1 MLGLLAGNLAV
12 LLGSHALLRRVRT
25 GEPST
30 DAVLFLL
37 LRLALI
43 SAIVLLA
50 SAARLLSPSWL
61 AAGSVVALAALVWGG
76 EHRRLP
82 RFRLPEVGRGALIFS
97 AVLVLRSLIQV
108 WIFAPFQRDALTYHL
123 PKIGEWI
130 QHEGFTRE
138 WGLDLRSTFPSGFE
152 LIETWWVAFLHHDVL
167 IEMAGLE
174 FLLLGFLSVC
184 DLSRRMGL
192 APRFAFLAGLLYALT
207 PGICLQATSCLNDA
221 PAATLWTATAALI
234 VGRVPWTLLIL
245 PVALGFGVKPTYG
258 YAIPG
263 LVLLACWWRPRPAT
277 RWTLWVAAL
286 ALAVG
291 STWYVRN
298 AAVYGNPVHPMGP
311 GGISV
316 QEGYVAQRFGP
327 SLRGLAEN
335 LSRVA
340 ETRIDDHLGPYDPEL
355 PYISGWGLAPF
366 GIGLIAV
373 FLAIRA
379 DPSMRRLAVAFG
391 VSLLSV
397 LLLVVFDPWFLRY
410 VLFFPALFA
419 IASAKIVGELPEV
432 SLIAWAALLFE
443 FAGTCVPGAF
453 PFGAVGDLAAQP
465 WRQRT
470 LYPHPDLREIDALG
484 FLEHPADEVKIY
496 PLYRPDFS
504 RRIVPLRAAS
514 PDRLLDALR
523 REGLQ
528 YLYCPKDHELVRDCL
543 ARNWIQKLGGGL
555 YAVKGSPL
563 K

>member
-1 MLGLLAGNLAV
+1 MIGLLIGNLAV

-25 GEPST
+25 GETSS

-37 LRLALI
+37 LRLTLI
-43 SAIVLLA
+43 SAMVLV
-50 SAARLLSPSWL
+50 AAAAGLLSPSWL
-61 AAGSVVALAALVWGG
+61 TVASIVALAALLWNG
-76 EHRRLP
+76 EHRHLP
-82 RFRLPEVGRGALIFS
+82 RFRLPDVGKG
-97 AVLVLRSLIQV
+97 VLVFAVVLVARSLIQV

-174 FLLLGFLSVC
+174 FLLLGFLSVV
-184 DLSRRMGL
+184 DLCRRMGI
-192 APRFAFLAGLLYALT
+192 APRFAFLGGLLYALT

-221 PAATLWTATAALI
+221 PAAALWTATAALI
-234 VGRVPWTLLIL
+234 LGRAPWSLLVL

-263 LVLLACWWRPRPAT
+263 LALLAFWWRPRSAT
-277 RWTLWVAAL
+277 RWTLGIAAL

-298 AAVYGNPVHPMGP
+298 AVVYGNPLYPMGP
-311 GGISV
+311 KGISV
-316 QEGYVAQRFGP
+316 QEGHVAQRFGP
-327 SLRGLAEN
+327 SVHGLVEN

-355 PYISGWGLAPF
+355 PYISGWGPATF
-366 GIGLIAV
+366 AVGLIAV
-373 FLAIRA
+373 FLAIRT
-379 DPSMRRLAVAFG
+379 DPSMRRLAAAFG

-419 IASAKIVGELPEV
+419 IASAKLAGDLPEASMIV
-432 SLIAWAALLFE
+432 WAALLFE
-443 FAGTCVPGAF
+443 FAGTCIPGRF
-453 PFGAVGDLAAQP
+453 PFGAVTELAAQP

-470 LYPHPDLREIDALG
+470 LYPQPQLRDIAVLG
-484 FLEHPADEVKIY
+484 FLEHPGDEVKIY
-496 PLYRPDFS
+496 PLYGPDFS
-504 RRIVPLRAAS
+504 RRIVLLRAAS
-514 PDRLLDALR
+514 PDQLLDVLR
-523 REGLQ
+523 REGLK
-528 YLYCPKDHELVRDCL
+528 YLYCPKDHELLQDCL
-543 ARNWIQKLGGGL
+543 ARNRISRLGGGL
-555 YAVKGSPL
+555 FAVK
-563 K
+563 